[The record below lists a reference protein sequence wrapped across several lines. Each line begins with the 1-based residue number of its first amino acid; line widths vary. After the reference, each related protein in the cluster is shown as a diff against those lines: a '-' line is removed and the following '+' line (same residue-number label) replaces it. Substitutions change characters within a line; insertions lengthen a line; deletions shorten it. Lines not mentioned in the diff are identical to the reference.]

1 MAAHYCLKGKIS
13 LMTLQLLSGKVEEVS
28 KLKYQYQFNI
38 GENDIIL
45 TSKIENCVNQDD
57 CITVVGYYFTDDCE
71 NKILGV
77 VSYHNHTNQ
86 AKSDCKIPLYIFVG
100 SVLLNVFFIFYSFNL
115 YLKEIINYQIILF
128 IFILA
133 VVNYL
138 GYFSTHAHLMLQSYL
153 KKNVLSQDLKSDV
166 FVDNIVKH

>member
-1 MAAHYCLKGKIS
+1 
-13 LMTLQLLSGKVEEVS
+13 MTLQLLSGKVEEVS

-38 GENDIIL
+38 GEKDIIL
-45 TSKIENCVNQDD
+45 TSKIEDCINQDD
-57 CITVVGYYFTDDCE
+57 CITVVGYYFTDDSE

-86 AKSDCKIPLYIFVG
+86 AKSACKIPLYIFIS

-128 IFILA
+128 IMILA
-133 VVNYL
+133 VINYL
-138 GYFSTHAHLMLQSYL
+138 GYFSTRAHLVLQSYL
-153 KKNVLSQDLKSDV
+153 KKNLSAQYFKSNV
-166 FVDNIVKH
+166 FIDNFLNH

>member
-1 MAAHYCLKGKIS
+1 
-13 LMTLQLLSGKVEEVS
+13 MTLQLLSGKVEEVT

-38 GENDIIL
+38 GEKDIVL
-45 TSKIENCVNQDD
+45 TSKIESCINQDD
-57 CITVVGYYFTDDCE
+57 CVTVVGYYFTDDNE

-86 AKSDCKIPLYIFVG
+86 AKSDCKTPLYIFIS

-133 VVNYL
+133 VINYL
-138 GYFSTHAHLMLQSYL
+138 GYFSTRAHLMLQSYL
-153 KKNVLSQDLKSDV
+153 KKNLPTHDFKSGV
-166 FVDNIVKH
+166 SVDTFINH

>member
-1 MAAHYCLKGKIS
+1 
-13 LMTLQLLSGKVEEVS
+13 MTLQLLSGKVEEVA

-38 GENDIIL
+38 GEKDIIL
-45 TSKIENCVNQDD
+45 TSKIESCVNQDD
-57 CITVVGYYFTDDCE
+57 ILTVVGYYFTDDNE

-86 AKSDCKIPLYIFVG
+86 AKSACKIPLYIFIS
-100 SVLLNVFFIFYSFNL
+100 SVLLNIFFIFYSFNL

-133 VVNYL
+133 VINYL
-138 GYFSTHAHLMLQSYL
+138 GYFSTRAHLMLQSYL
-153 KKNVLSQDLKSDV
+153 KKNLLLQNFKSDI
-166 FVDNIVKH
+166 FINIL

>member
-1 MAAHYCLKGKIS
+1 
-13 LMTLQLLSGKVEEVS
+13 MTLQLLSGKVEEVS

-38 GENDIIL
+38 GEKDIIL
-45 TSKIENCVNQDD
+45 TSKIEDCINQDD
-57 CITVVGYYFTDDCE
+57 FVTVVGYYFTDDNE

-77 VSYHNHTNQ
+77 VSYRNHTNQ
-86 AKSDCKIPLYIFVG
+86 AKSACKIPLYIFIS

-138 GYFSTHAHLMLQSYL
+138 GYFSTRAHLMLQSFL
-153 KKNVLSQDLKSDV
+153 KKNLSTQDFKSKISTEN
-166 FVDNIVKH
+166 FIKH

>member
-1 MAAHYCLKGKIS
+1 
-13 LMTLQLLSGKVEEVS
+13 MTLQLLSGKVEEMS
-28 KLKYQYQFNI
+28 QLKYQYQFNI
-38 GENDIIL
+38 GKKDIIL
-45 TSKIENCVNQDD
+45 TSKIEDCINQDD
-57 CITVVGYYFTDDCE
+57 FVTVVGYYFTDDNE

-86 AKSDCKIPLYIFVG
+86 AKSDCKIPLYIFIS
-100 SVLLNVFFIFYSFNL
+100 SVLLNIFFIFYSFNL

-138 GYFSTHAHLMLQSYL
+138 GYFSTRAHLMLQSYL
-153 KKNVLSQDLKSDV
+153 KKNLVVQGFKSDDSSNN
-166 FVDNIVKH
+166 FINY

>member
-1 MAAHYCLKGKIS
+1 
-13 LMTLQLLSGKVEEVS
+13 MTLQILSGKVEEVT

-38 GENDIIL
+38 GEKDIIL
-45 TSKIENCVNQDD
+45 TSKIEDCLNQDD
-57 CITVVGYYFTDDCE
+57 FITIVGYYFTDDSD

-77 VSYHNHTNQ
+77 VSYHNHTNK
-86 AKSDCKIPLYIFVG
+86 AKSDGKIPLYIFIS

-128 IFILA
+128 IIILA

-138 GYFSTHAHLMLQSYL
+138 GYFSTHAHLMLQSHL
-153 KKNVLSQDLKSDV
+153 KKNPFAQNLKV
-166 FVDNIVKH
+166 ETVV

>member
-1 MAAHYCLKGKIS
+1 
-13 LMTLQLLSGKVEEVS
+13 MTLQLLSGKVEEVS

-38 GENDIIL
+38 GENYIIL
-45 TSKIENCVNQDD
+45 TSKIEGCVNQDD
-57 CITVVGYYFTDDCE
+57 YLTVVGYYFTDDNE

-77 VSYHNHTNQ
+77 VSYHNHNNQ
-86 AKSDCKIPLYIFVG
+86 AKSACKIPLYIFIS
-100 SVLLNVFFIFYSFNL
+100 SVLLNIFFIFYSFNL

-138 GYFSTHAHLMLQSYL
+138 GYFSTRAHLMLQSYL
-153 KKNVLSQDLKSDV
+153 KKNIST
-166 FVDNIVKH
+166 

>member
-1 MAAHYCLKGKIS
+1 
-13 LMTLQLLSGKVEEVS
+13 MTLQLLSGKVEEVS

-45 TSKIENCVNQDD
+45 TSKIEDCVNQGDFV
-57 CITVVGYYFTDDCE
+57 TVVGYYFTDD
-71 NKILGV
+71 NDHDILGV

-86 AKSDCKIPLYIFVG
+86 AKSDYKIPLYIFIG
-100 SVLLNVFFIFYSFNL
+100 SVLLNVFFLFYSFNL

-128 IFILA
+128 IIILA

-153 KKNVLSQDLKSDV
+153 KKNVLNQNVKSDV
-166 FVDNIVKH
+166 PVDYFVNH

>member
-1 MAAHYCLKGKIS
+1 
-13 LMTLQLLSGKVEEVS
+13 MTLQLLSGKVEEMS
-28 KLKYQYQFNI
+28 QLKYQYQFNI
-38 GENDIIL
+38 GKKDIIL
-45 TSKIENCVNQDD
+45 TSKIEDCINQDD
-57 CITVVGYYFTDDCE
+57 FVTVVGYYFTDDNE

-86 AKSDCKIPLYIFVG
+86 AKSDCKIPLYIFIS
-100 SVLLNVFFIFYSFNL
+100 SVLLNIFFIFYSFNL

-138 GYFSTHAHLMLQSYL
+138 GYFSTRAHLMLQIYL
-153 KKNVLSQDLKSDV
+153 KKNLVVQGFKSDDSSNN
-166 FVDNIVKH
+166 FINN

>member
-1 MAAHYCLKGKIS
+1 
-13 LMTLQLLSGKVEEVS
+13 MTLQLLSGKVEEMS
-28 KLKYQYQFNI
+28 QLKYQYQFNI
-38 GENDIIL
+38 GKKDIIL
-45 TSKIENCVNQDD
+45 TSKIEDCINQDD
-57 CITVVGYYFTDDCE
+57 FVTVVGYYFTDDNE

-86 AKSDCKIPLYIFVG
+86 AKSDCKIPLYIFIS
-100 SVLLNVFFIFYSFNL
+100 SVLLNIFFIFYSFNL

-138 GYFSTHAHLMLQSYL
+138 GYFSTRAHLMLQSYL
-153 KKNVLSQDLKSDV
+153 KKNLVVQGFKSDDSSNN
-166 FVDNIVKH
+166 FINN